1 MKPIK
6 SHVRSFRPLS
16 VLEAKLGLIES
27 ITLLYPQLEGIKL
40 GDSFKCP
47 LFCHQSNDSR
57 KMKVGVD
64 RRTRKPYWICAA
76 GCRGRDR
83 KRTLEFWQEALFTC
97 APEEAHAV
105 YAHMAAVPYS
115 NRRKALMRELPWHYR
130 TKEDFADSL
139 SDEEMMFFEW
149 GWDLAR
155 IVSKNENMKAIS
167 K

>member
-6 SHVRSFRPLS
+6 SHVRSFKPLS
-16 VLEAKLGLIES
+16 ALEAKLGLIES

-47 LFCHQSNDSR
+47 LFIHPTGDNR

-64 RRTRKPYWICAA
+64 RRTRKTYWVCGA

-97 APEEAHAV
+97 TPEEAHAV
-105 YAHMAAVPYS
+105 YAHMATAPYS

-139 SDEEMMFFEW
+139 SNEELMFFEW
-149 GWDLAR
+149 GFNLGQHA
-155 IVSKNENMKAIS
+155 SHNKNRKVFGQ
-167 K
+167 